1 MFIKSDLNIYTIN
14 EISKTNFSLRHKNIY
29 MSKKPQSHR
38 LKSKT
43 YRKWSRKQR
52 FKLHKKAKQASL
64 SNEEKIKEEKRKK
77 ILENLSN
84 QIFNN
89 HKISND
95 RIPIRKLYYS
105 NNYKISKNRLP
116 IRRHYFSEDEINTSR
131 FFSLKNITI

>member
-77 ILENLSN
+77 ILNNLS
-84 QIFNN
+84 N

-95 RIPIRKLYYS
+95 RVPIKDFYFS
-105 NNYKISKNRLP
+105 FNYKIPKKRLP
-116 IRRHYFSEDEINTSR
+116 IRKHYFSEDEINTSR